1 MPDRRVEA
9 AISHWAPRFV
19 ANGVPLTDFQEVA
32 AEVEHWDEWC
42 PAWTRRGAV
51 HEELG
56 REALAEGRTR
66 SAGAHLTTAAVSYH
80 FGKFLFVQD
89 VATMRATHELA
100 VGCRNDALALI
111 DPPGERIEIP
121 FDGATLV
128 GNLRRPRGVARPPVV
143 VMIMGLD
150 SAKEEMHAYEQLFL
164 ERGVATFAFDGPGQG
179 EAEYDLPIRGDY
191 EVPVGAVIDH
201 LADRDDL
208 DTDRLGLWGVSL
220 GGYYAPRAAAYEP
233 RAKACIALSGPYDWE
248 SGWDGLPELTRE
260 AFRVRSHV
268 ETLDEAREHGR
279 TLTLQDAA
287 AEITCPLF
295 VVFGKLDRLIPYQ
308 AAERLVSEAAG
319 PTELLMIED
328 GNHVANNRAHRYRYL
343 TADWM
348 ATQLE
353 AEPVA

>member
-1 MPDRRVEA
+1 VSDARVEA

-32 AEVEHWDEWC
+32 AEVQDWDEWC
-42 PAWTRRGAV
+42 PAWMRRGST
-51 HEELG
+51 HEALG
-56 REALAEGRTR
+56 REALEEGRR
-66 SAGAHLTTAAVSYH
+66 LSAGAHLTTAAVCYH

-89 VATMRATHELA
+89 LEVMRTAHRLA
-100 VGCRNDALALI
+100 VDCRNDALALI
-111 DPPGERIEIP
+111 DPPGERVEIP
-121 FDGATLV
+121 FDGAVLA
-128 GNLRRPRGVARPPVV
+128 GNLMRPNGIDRPPVV

-164 ERGVATFAFDGPGQG
+164 ERGLATFAFDGPGQG

-191 EVPVGAVIDH
+191 EVPVAAVLDH
-201 LADRDDL
+201 LEARDDL
-208 DTDRLGLWGVSL
+208 DGARIGLWGVSL

-248 SGWDGLPELTRE
+248 AGWDGLPDLTRE
-260 AFRVRSHV
+260 AFRVRSHLD
-268 ETLDEAREHGR
+268 TLEEAREHGR
-279 TLTLQDAA
+279 TLTLRDAA
-287 AEITCPLF
+287 TRITCPLF

-308 AAERLVSEAAG
+308 AAERLVAEASG

-328 GNHVANNRAHRYRYL
+328 GNHVANNRAHRYRYR

-348 ATQLE
+348 AAQLT
-353 AEPVA
+353 AG